1 MIQNRVKP
9 WPKCA
14 QVYLSYFYFSNYF
27 NPLSANFPK
36 WSNTLKQFV
45 GKFPT
50 NCLSVFDHFVA
61 LARKGLTSKSK
72 SKIKTSNSPKLLLI
86 LKTFSILLKK
96 KRTMENQHLWL
107 QSSLWMSVWNL
118 YQILPLRREP
128 LQLCLLIQNSS
139 KNHKLLGLSLVW
151 LPLLRWKAKLYLY
164 ALFFVFYLTHQI
176 TRSSASII
184 FIRSP
189 PKKRRYDF
197 FLIIFW

>member
-96 KRTMENQHLWL
+96 KELWKINICDCNQ
-107 QSSLWMSVWNL
+107 VCGC
-118 YQILPLRREP
+118 
-128 LQLCLLIQNSS
+128 LCEICIKS
-139 KNHKLLGLSLVW
+139 
-151 LPLLRWKAKLYLY
+151 YLY
-164 ALFFVFYLTHQI
+164 EESPFNCACWSKTPARTTNCLVFHWCDCPYYDEKQNCTYMPCFLFFT
-176 TRSSASII
+176 
-184 FIRSP
+184 
-189 PKKRRYDF
+189 
-197 FLIIFW
+197 